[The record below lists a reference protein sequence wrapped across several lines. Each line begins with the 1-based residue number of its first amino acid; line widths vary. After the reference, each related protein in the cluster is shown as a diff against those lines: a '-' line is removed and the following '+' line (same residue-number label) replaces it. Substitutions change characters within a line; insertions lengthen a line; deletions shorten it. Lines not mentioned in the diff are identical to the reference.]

1 MAEIKAIT
9 LPSGDSY
16 DIVDQGARDLIA
28 NLPSPMVFK
37 GTIGDSKPTAS
48 YIWSELPAA
57 SGAQGFTYKVISNH
71 STTPICKNGDTI
83 VSNGVEWVVIPSGD
97 EPSGTVTSV
106 GAGTGLTGGPI
117 TTSGTIAVDFATVQ
131 EKLPTGQND
140 TYLHLNETTG
150 AIEWSEVQTGSDIPD
165 NIVLASSTTISPR
178 EIGDTF
184 SGHGFNEFALKD
196 DLPHIVNSLTSTSTT
211 DALAANQ
218 GKVLDETIATVQN
231 RLQTQIDAITSQS
244 DVVDVVG
251 TKAELDSYS
260 KLIYAEDIV
269 KVLADESY
277 DNAITY
283 YRAGANSPTYN
294 WTYIGSQGPFY
305 TKSETDNLL
314 SGKQTS
320 ITASG
325 MLKGDGAGSVSAATA
340 GVDYAAASHS
350 HSASSISAGTFT
362 GAVVAQNNT
371 DYTTKQ
377 VRNVFLSTGSPSGGA
392 SGDIWIKYTN

>member
-9 LPSGDSY
+9 LPNGDSY
-16 DIVDQGARDLIA
+16 DIVDQGARNLISE
-28 NLPSPMVFK
+28 LPSPMVFK
-37 GTIGDSKPTAS
+37 GTLGTNGTITSLPSAS
-48 YIWSELPAA
+48 A
-57 SGAQGFTYKVISNH
+57 SNEGFTYKVITDGTYASQ
-71 STTPICKNGDTI
+71 TAKVGDVFI
-83 VSNGVEWVVIPSGD
+83 SNGKEWTLVPSGD
-97 EPSGTVTSV
+97 EPSGTVINVAT
-106 GAGTGLTGGPI
+106 GTGLTGGPI

-150 AIEWSEVQTGSDIPD
+150 AIEWSEVQTPD

-196 DLPHIVNSLTSTSTT
+196 DLPHIVNSLTSTSTA

-244 DVVDVVG
+244 
-251 TKAELDSYS
+251 
-260 KLIYAEDIV
+260 
-269 KVLADESY
+269 
-277 DNAITY
+277 
-283 YRAGANSPTYN
+283 
-294 WTYIGSQGPFY
+294 
-305 TKSETDNLL
+305 
-314 SGKQTS
+314 
-320 ITASG
+320 G
-325 MLKGDGAGSVSAATA
+325 MLKCDGAGSVSAATA

-371 DYTTKQ
+371 NYTTKQ
-377 VRNVFLSTGSPSGGA
+377 VRNIFLSTGSPSGGA

>member
-9 LPSGDSY
+9 LPNGDSY
-16 DIVDQGARDLIA
+16 DIVDQGARNLISE
-28 NLPSPMVFK
+28 LPSPMVFK
-37 GTIGDSKPTAS
+37 GTLGTNGTITSLPSAS
-48 YIWSELPAA
+48 A
-57 SGAQGFTYKVISNH
+57 SNEGFTYKVITDGTYASQ
-71 STTPICKNGDTI
+71 TAKVGDVFI
-83 VSNGVEWVVIPSGD
+83 SNGEKWTLVPSGD
-97 EPSGTVTSV
+97 EPSGTVTNV
-106 GAGTGLTGGPI
+106 ATGTGLTGGPI

-150 AIEWSEVQTGSDIPD
+150 AIEWSEVQTPD

-196 DLPHIVNSLTSTSTT
+196 DLPHIVNSLTSTSTA

-244 DVVDVVG
+244 DVVDVVD
-251 TKAELDSYS
+251 TKAQLDSYS

-294 WTYIGSQGPFY
+294 WTYIGSQGPF
-305 TKSETDNLL
+305 
-314 SGKQTS
+314 
-320 ITASG
+320 
-325 MLKGDGAGSVSAATA
+325 
-340 GVDYAAASHS
+340 AAASHS

-371 DYTTKQ
+371 NYTTKQ
-377 VRNVFLSTGSPSGGA
+377 VRNIFLSTGSPSGGA

>member
-9 LPSGDSY
+9 LPNGDSY
-16 DIVDQGARDLIA
+16 DIVDQGARNLISE
-28 NLPSPMVFK
+28 LPSPMVFK
-37 GTIGDSKPTAS
+37 GTLGTNGTITSLPSAS
-48 YIWSELPAA
+48 A
-57 SGAQGFTYKVISNH
+57 SNEGFTYKVITDGTYASQ
-71 STTPICKNGDTI
+71 TAKVGDVFI
-83 VSNGVEWVVIPSGD
+83 SNGEKWTLVPSGD
-97 EPSGTVTSV
+97 EPSGTVTNV
-106 GAGTGLTGGPI
+106 ATGTGLTGGPI

-150 AIEWSEVQTGSDIPD
+150 AIEWSEVQTPD

-196 DLPHIVNSLTSTSTT
+196 DLPHIVNSLTSTSTA

-231 RLQTQIDAITSQS
+231 RLQTQIDAITSQ
-244 DVVDVVG
+244 
-251 TKAELDSYS
+251 
-260 KLIYAEDIV
+260 
-269 KVLADESY
+269 
-277 DNAITY
+277 
-283 YRAGANSPTYN
+283 
-294 WTYIGSQGPFY
+294 FY

-320 ITASG
+320 IAASG

-371 DYTTKQ
+371 NYTTKQ
-377 VRNVFLSTGSPSGGA
+377 VRNIFLSTGSPSGGA

>member
-9 LPSGDSY
+9 LPNGDSY
-16 DIVDQGARDLIA
+16 DIVDQGARNLISE
-28 NLPSPMVFK
+28 LPSPMVFK

-106 GAGTGLTGGPI
+106 GAGTGLTGGTI
-117 TTSGTIAVDFATVQ
+117 TDSGTIAVDFTSVQ
-131 EKLPTGQND
+131 AKLPTGQND

-150 AIEWSEVQTGSDIPD
+150 AIEWSEVQTPD

-196 DLPHIVNSLTSTSTT
+196 DLPHIVNSLTSTSTA

-231 RLQTQIDAITSQS
+231 RL
-244 DVVDVVG
+244 
-251 TKAELDSYS
+251 
-260 KLIYAEDIV
+260 
-269 KVLADESY
+269 
-277 DNAITY
+277 
-283 YRAGANSPTYN
+283 
-294 WTYIGSQGPFY
+294 
-305 TKSETDNLL
+305 
-314 SGKQTS
+314 
-320 ITASG
+320 
-325 MLKGDGAGSVSAATA
+325 
-340 GVDYAAASHS
+340 
-350 HSASSISAGTFT
+350 
-362 GAVVAQNNT
+362 
-371 DYTTKQ
+371 
-377 VRNVFLSTGSPSGGA
+377 
-392 SGDIWIKYTN
+392 

>member
-9 LPSGDSY
+9 LPNGDSY
-16 DIVDQGARDLIA
+16 DIVDQGARNLISE
-28 NLPSPMVFK
+28 LPSPMVFK
-37 GTIGDSKPTAS
+37 GTLGTNGTITSLPSAS
-48 YIWSELPAA
+48 A
-57 SGAQGFTYKVISNH
+57 SNEGFTYKVITDGTYASQ
-71 STTPICKNGDTI
+71 TAKVGDVFI
-83 VSNGVEWVVIPSGD
+83 SNGKEWTLVPSGD
-97 EPSGTVTSV
+97 EPSGTVTNV
-106 GAGTGLTGGPI
+106 ATGTGLTGGPI

-131 EKLPTGQND
+131 AKLPTGQND

-150 AIEWSEVQTGSDIPD
+150 AIEWSEVQSDIPD

-196 DLPHIVNSLTSTSTT
+196 DLPHIVNSLTSTSTA

-218 GKVLDETIATVQN
+218 GKVLGETIATVQN
-231 RLQTQIDAITSQS
+231 RLQTQIDAITSQ
-244 DVVDVVG
+244 
-251 TKAELDSYS
+251 
-260 KLIYAEDIV
+260 
-269 KVLADESY
+269 
-277 DNAITY
+277 
-283 YRAGANSPTYN
+283 
-294 WTYIGSQGPFY
+294 FY
-305 TKSETDNLL
+305 TN
-314 SGKQTS
+314 
-320 ITASG
+320 G
-325 MLKGDGAGSVSAATA
+325 MLKGDGTGSVSAATA

-377 VRNVFLSTGSPSGGA
+377 VRNIFLSTDSPSGGA

>member
-131 EKLPTGQND
+131 EKLPTDQ
-140 TYLHLNETTG
+140 
-150 AIEWSEVQTGSDIPD
+150 
-165 NIVLASSTTISPR
+165 IVLASSTTISPR

-196 DLPHIVNSLTSTSTT
+196 DLPHIVNSLTSTSTA

-231 RLQTQIDAITSQS
+231 RLQTQIDAITSQ
-244 DVVDVVG
+244 
-251 TKAELDSYS
+251 
-260 KLIYAEDIV
+260 
-269 KVLADESY
+269 
-277 DNAITY
+277 
-283 YRAGANSPTYN
+283 
-294 WTYIGSQGPFY
+294 FY

-371 DYTTKQ
+371 NYTTKQ
-377 VRNVFLSTGSPSGGA
+377 VRNIFLSTGSPSGGA

>member
-106 GAGTGLTGGPI
+106 GAGTGLTGGTI
-117 TTSGTIAVDFATVQ
+117 TDSGTIAVDFTSVQ

-150 AIEWSEVQTGSDIPD
+150 AIEWSEVQSDIPN

-196 DLPHIVNSLTSTSTT
+196 DLPHIVNSLTSTSTA

-231 RLQTQIDAITSQS
+231 RLQTQIDAITSQ
-244 DVVDVVG
+244 
-251 TKAELDSYS
+251 
-260 KLIYAEDIV
+260 
-269 KVLADESY
+269 
-277 DNAITY
+277 
-283 YRAGANSPTYN
+283 
-294 WTYIGSQGPFY
+294 FY

-325 MLKGDGAGSVSAATA
+325 MLKGDGAGSVSAAI
-340 GVDYAAASHS
+340 ASF
-350 HSASSISAGTFT
+350 G
-362 GAVVAQNNT
+362 GALL
-371 DYTTKQ
+371 TTKQ
-377 VRNVFLSTGSPSGGA
+377 AKSKKMICALGMSLAYALMLLLGNLLFVESSPAGALRVVLPVGVAGILALLIGNRKQTKHSTRR
-392 SGDIWIKYTN
+392 K

>member
-9 LPSGDSY
+9 LPNGDSY
-16 DIVDQGARDLIA
+16 DIVDQGARNLISE
-28 NLPSPMVFK
+28 LPSPMVFK
-37 GTIGDSKPTAS
+37 GTLGTNGTITSLPSAS
-48 YIWSELPAA
+48 A
-57 SGAQGFTYKVISNH
+57 SNEGFTYKVITDGTYASQ
-71 STTPICKNGDTI
+71 TAKVGDVFI
-83 VSNGVEWVVIPSGD
+83 SNGEKWTLVPSGD
-97 EPSGTVTSV
+97 EPSGTVTNV
-106 GAGTGLTGGPI
+106 ATGTGLTGGPI

-150 AIEWSEVQTGSDIPD
+150 AIEWSEVQSDIPN

-196 DLPHIVNSLTSTSTT
+196 DLPHIVNSLTSTSTA

-231 RLQTQIDAITSQS
+231 RLQTQIDAITSQ
-244 DVVDVVG
+244 
-251 TKAELDSYS
+251 
-260 KLIYAEDIV
+260 
-269 KVLADESY
+269 
-277 DNAITY
+277 
-283 YRAGANSPTYN
+283 
-294 WTYIGSQGPFY
+294 FY

-325 MLKGDGAGSVSAATA
+325 VLKGDGAGSVSAATA

-371 DYTTKQ
+371 NYTTKQ
-377 VRNVFLSTGSPSGGA
+377 VRNIFLSTGPCSIGLTILFSV
-392 SGDIWIKYTN
+392 SS

>member
-106 GAGTGLTGGPI
+106 GAGTGLTGGTI
-117 TTSGTIAVDFATVQ
+117 TDSGTIAVDFAAVQ
-131 EKLPTGQND
+131 EKLPAGQND

-150 AIEWSEVQTGSDIPD
+150 AIEWSEVQSNIPD

-184 SGHGFNEFALKD
+184 SGHSFNEFALKD
-196 DLPHIVNSLTSTSTT
+196 DLPN
-211 DALAANQ
+211 
-218 GKVLDETIATVQN
+218 
-231 RLQTQIDAITSQS
+231 IDAITSQ
-244 DVVDVVG
+244 
-251 TKAELDSYS
+251 
-260 KLIYAEDIV
+260 
-269 KVLADESY
+269 
-277 DNAITY
+277 
-283 YRAGANSPTYN
+283 
-294 WTYIGSQGPFY
+294 FY
-305 TKSETDNLL
+305 TKSETNNLL

-340 GVDYAAASHS
+340 GEDYAAASHS

>member
-106 GAGTGLTGGPI
+106 GAGTGLTGGTI
-117 TTSGTIAVDFATVQ
+117 TDSGTIAVDFTSVQ

-150 AIEWSEVQTGSDIPD
+150 AIEWSEVQSDIPN

-196 DLPHIVNSLTSTSTT
+196 DLPHIVNSLTSTSTA

-231 RLQTQIDAITSQS
+231 RLQTQIDAITSQ
-244 DVVDVVG
+244 
-251 TKAELDSYS
+251 
-260 KLIYAEDIV
+260 
-269 KVLADESY
+269 
-277 DNAITY
+277 
-283 YRAGANSPTYN
+283 
-294 WTYIGSQGPFY
+294 FY
-305 TKSETDNLL
+305 TN
-314 SGKQTS
+314 
-320 ITASG
+320 G
-325 MLKGDGAGSVSAATA
+325 MLKGDGTGSVSAATA

-377 VRNVFLSTGSPSGGA
+377 VRNIFLSTDSPSGGA

>member
-9 LPSGDSY
+9 LPNGDSY
-16 DIVDQGARDLIA
+16 DIVDQGARNLISE
-28 NLPSPMVFK
+28 LPSPMVFK
-37 GTIGDSKPTAS
+37 GTLGTNGTITSLPSAS
-48 YIWSELPAA
+48 A
-57 SGAQGFTYKVISNH
+57 SNEGFTYKVITDGTYASQ
-71 STTPICKNGDTI
+71 TAKIGDVFI
-83 VSNGVEWVVIPSGD
+83 SNGEEWTLVPSGD
-97 EPSGTVTSV
+97 EPSGTVTNV
-106 GAGTGLTGGPI
+106 ATGTGLTGGPI
-117 TTSGTIAVDFATVQ
+117 ATSGTIAVDFATVQ

-150 AIEWSEVQTGSDIPD
+150 AIEWSEVQTPD

-196 DLPHIVNSLTSTSTT
+196 DLPHIVNSLTSTSTA

-231 RLQTQIDAITSQS
+231 RLQTQIDAITSQ
-244 DVVDVVG
+244 
-251 TKAELDSYS
+251 
-260 KLIYAEDIV
+260 
-269 KVLADESY
+269 
-277 DNAITY
+277 
-283 YRAGANSPTYN
+283 
-294 WTYIGSQGPFY
+294 FY

-340 GVDYAAASHS
+340 GVDYAEASHS

-377 VRNVFLSTGSPSGGA
+377 VRNIFLSTGSPSGGA

>member
-9 LPSGDSY
+9 LPNGDSY
-16 DIVDQGARDLIA
+16 DIVDQGARNLISE
-28 NLPSPMVFK
+28 LPSPMVFK
-37 GTIGDSKPTAS
+37 GTLGTNGTITSLPSAS
-48 YIWSELPAA
+48 A
-57 SGAQGFTYKVISNH
+57 SNEGFTYKVITDGTYASQ
-71 STTPICKNGDTI
+71 TAKVGDVFI
-83 VSNGVEWVVIPSGD
+83 SNGEKWTLVPSGD
-97 EPSGTVTSV
+97 EPSGTVTNV
-106 GAGTGLTGGPI
+106 ATGTGLTGGPI

-150 AIEWSEVQTGSDIPD
+150 AIEWSEVQSDIPN

-196 DLPHIVNSLTSTSTT
+196 DLPHIVNSLTSTSTA

-231 RLQTQIDAITSQS
+231 RLQTQIDAITSQ
-244 DVVDVVG
+244 
-251 TKAELDSYS
+251 
-260 KLIYAEDIV
+260 
-269 KVLADESY
+269 
-277 DNAITY
+277 
-283 YRAGANSPTYN
+283 
-294 WTYIGSQGPFY
+294 FY

-371 DYTTKQ
+371 NYTTKQ
-377 VRNVFLSTGSPSGGA
+377 VRNIFLSTGSPSGGA

>member
-9 LPSGDSY
+9 LPNGDSY
-16 DIVDQGARDLIA
+16 DIVDQGARNLISE
-28 NLPSPMVFK
+28 LPSPMVFK
-37 GTIGDSKPTAS
+37 GTLGTNGTITSLPSAS
-48 YIWSELPAA
+48 A
-57 SGAQGFTYKVISNH
+57 SNEGFTYKVITDGTYASQ
-71 STTPICKNGDTI
+71 TAKIGDVFI
-83 VSNGVEWVVIPSGD
+83 SNGEEWTLVPSGD
-97 EPSGTVTSV
+97 EPSGTVTNV
-106 GAGTGLTGGPI
+106 ATGTGLTGGPI

-150 AIEWSEVQTGSDIPD
+150 AIEWSEVQTPD

-196 DLPHIVNSLTSTSTT
+196 D
-211 DALAANQ
+211 
-218 GKVLDETIATVQN
+218 IATVQN

-251 TKAELDSYS
+251 TKAQLDSYN

-283 YRAGANSPTYN
+283 YRAGADSPTYN

-340 GVDYAAASHS
+340 GVDYAEASHS

-377 VRNVFLSTGSPSGGA
+377 VRNIFLSTGSPSGGA

>member
-16 DIVDQGARDLIA
+16 DIVDQGARNLISE
-28 NLPSPMVFK
+28 LPSPMVFK
-37 GTIGDSKPTAS
+37 GTLGTNGTITSLPSAS
-48 YIWSELPAA
+48 A
-57 SGAQGFTYKVISNH
+57 SNEGFTYKVITDGTYASQ
-71 STTPICKNGDTI
+71 TAKVGDVFI
-83 VSNGVEWVVIPSGD
+83 SNGEEWTLVPSGD
-97 EPSGTVTSV
+97 EPSGTVTNV
-106 GAGTGLTGGPI
+106 ATGTGLTGGPI

-131 EKLPTGQND
+131 AKLPTGQND

-150 AIEWSEVQTGSDIPD
+150 AIEWSEVQTGSNIPD

-196 DLPHIVNSLTSTSTT
+196 DLPHIVNSLTSTSTA

-231 RLQTQIDAITSQS
+231 RLQTQIDAITSQ
-244 DVVDVVG
+244 
-251 TKAELDSYS
+251 
-260 KLIYAEDIV
+260 
-269 KVLADESY
+269 
-277 DNAITY
+277 
-283 YRAGANSPTYN
+283 
-294 WTYIGSQGPFY
+294 FY
-305 TKSETDNLL
+305 TN
-314 SGKQTS
+314 
-320 ITASG
+320 G
-325 MLKGDGAGSVSAATA
+325 MLKGDGTGSVSAATA

-377 VRNVFLSTGSPSGGA
+377 VRNIFLSTDSPSGGA

>member
-9 LPSGDSY
+9 LPNGDSY
-16 DIVDQGARDLIA
+16 DIVDQGARNLISE
-28 NLPSPMVFK
+28 LPSPMVFK
-37 GTIGDSKPTAS
+37 GTLGTNGTITSLPSAS
-48 YIWSELPAA
+48 A
-57 SGAQGFTYKVISNH
+57 SNEGFTYKVITDGTYASQ
-71 STTPICKNGDTI
+71 TAKVGDVFI
-83 VSNGVEWVVIPSGD
+83 SNGEKWTLVPSGD
-97 EPSGTVTSV
+97 EPSGTVTNV
-106 GAGTGLTGGPI
+106 ATGTGLTGGPI

-131 EKLPTGQND
+131 EKLPTDQ
-140 TYLHLNETTG
+140 
-150 AIEWSEVQTGSDIPD
+150 
-165 NIVLASSTTISPR
+165 IVLASSTTISPR

-196 DLPHIVNSLTSTSTT
+196 DLPHIVNSLTSTSTA

-231 RLQTQIDAITSQS
+231 RLQTQIDEITSQ
-244 DVVDVVG
+244 
-251 TKAELDSYS
+251 
-260 KLIYAEDIV
+260 
-269 KVLADESY
+269 
-277 DNAITY
+277 
-283 YRAGANSPTYN
+283 
-294 WTYIGSQGPFY
+294 FY
-305 TKSETDNLL
+305 TKSEMDNLL

-371 DYTTKQ
+371 NYTTKQ
-377 VRNVFLSTGSPSGGA
+377 VRNIFLSTGSPSGGA

>member
-9 LPSGDSY
+9 LPNGDSY
-16 DIVDQGARDLIA
+16 DIVDQGARNLISE
-28 NLPSPMVFK
+28 LPSPMVFK
-37 GTIGDSKPTAS
+37 GTLGTNGTITSLPSAS
-48 YIWSELPAA
+48 A
-57 SGAQGFTYKVISNH
+57 SNEGFTYKVITDGTYASQ
-71 STTPICKNGDTI
+71 TAKVGDVFI
-83 VSNGVEWVVIPSGD
+83 SNGEKWTLVPSGD
-97 EPSGTVTSV
+97 EPSGTVTNV
-106 GAGTGLTGGPI
+106 ATGTGLTGGPI

-131 EKLPTGQND
+131 AKLPTGQND

-150 AIEWSEVQTGSDIPD
+150 AIEWSEVQTGSNIPD

-196 DLPHIVNSLTSTSTT
+196 DLPHIVNSLTSTSTA

-231 RLQTQIDAITSQS
+231 RLQTQIDAITSQ
-244 DVVDVVG
+244 
-251 TKAELDSYS
+251 
-260 KLIYAEDIV
+260 
-269 KVLADESY
+269 
-277 DNAITY
+277 
-283 YRAGANSPTYN
+283 
-294 WTYIGSQGPFY
+294 FY
-305 TKSETDNLL
+305 TN
-314 SGKQTS
+314 
-320 ITASG
+320 G
-325 MLKGDGAGSVSAATA
+325 MLKGDGTGSVSAATA

-377 VRNVFLSTGSPSGGA
+377 VRNIFLSTDSPSGGA

>member
-9 LPSGDSY
+9 LPNGDSY
-16 DIVDQGARDLIA
+16 DIVDQGARNLISE
-28 NLPSPMVFK
+28 LPNPMVFK
-37 GTIGDSKPTAS
+37 GTLGTNGTITSLPSAS
-48 YIWSELPAA
+48 A
-57 SGAQGFTYKVISNH
+57 SNEGFTYKVITDGTYASQ
-71 STTPICKNGDTI
+71 TAKVGDVFI
-83 VSNGVEWVVIPSGD
+83 SNGKEWTLVPSGD
-97 EPSGTVTSV
+97 EPSGTVTNV
-106 GAGTGLTGGPI
+106 ATGTGLTGGPI
-117 TTSGTIAVDFATVQ
+117 TTSGTIAVDFTSVQ
-131 EKLPTGQND
+131 AKLPTGQND

-150 AIEWSEVQTGSDIPD
+150 AIEWSEVQTPD

-196 DLPHIVNSLTSTSTT
+196 DLPHIVNSLTSTSTA

-251 TKAELDSYS
+251 TKAELNSYS

-371 DYTTKQ
+371 NYTTKQ
-377 VRNVFLSTGSPSGGA
+377 VRNIFLSTGSPSGGA

>member
-9 LPSGDSY
+9 LPNGDSY
-16 DIVDQGARDLIA
+16 DIVDQGARNLISE
-28 NLPSPMVFK
+28 LPSPMVFK
-37 GTIGDSKPTAS
+37 GTLGTNGTITSLPSAS
-48 YIWSELPAA
+48 A
-57 SGAQGFTYKVISNH
+57 SNEGFTYKVITDGTYASQ
-71 STTPICKNGDTI
+71 TAKVGDVFI
-83 VSNGVEWVVIPSGD
+83 SNGEKWTLVPSGD
-97 EPSGTVTSV
+97 EPSGTVTNV
-106 GAGTGLTGGPI
+106 ATGTGLTGGPI
-117 TTSGTIAVDFATVQ
+117 TTSGTITVDFATVQ

-150 AIEWSEVQTGSDIPD
+150 AIEWSEVQSDIPD

-196 DLPHIVNSLTSTSTT
+196 DLPHIVNSLTSTSTA

-218 GKVLDETIATVQN
+218 GKVLGETIN
-231 RLQTQIDAITSQS
+231 RLQTQIDAITSQ
-244 DVVDVVG
+244 
-251 TKAELDSYS
+251 
-260 KLIYAEDIV
+260 
-269 KVLADESY
+269 
-277 DNAITY
+277 
-283 YRAGANSPTYN
+283 
-294 WTYIGSQGPFY
+294 FY
-305 TKSETDNLL
+305 TKSETDDLL

-320 ITASG
+320 IAASG
-325 MLKGDGAGSVSAATA
+325 MLKGDGAGSVLAATA

-371 DYTTKQ
+371 NYTTKQ
-377 VRNVFLSTGSPSGGA
+377 VRNIFLSTGSPSGGA

>member
-9 LPSGDSY
+9 LPNGDSY
-16 DIVDQGARDLIA
+16 DIVDQGARNLISE
-28 NLPSPMVFK
+28 LPSPMVFK
-37 GTIGDSKPTAS
+37 GTLGTNGTITSLPSAS
-48 YIWSELPAA
+48 A
-57 SGAQGFTYKVISNH
+57 SNEGFTYKVITDGTYASQ
-71 STTPICKNGDTI
+71 TAKIGDVFI
-83 VSNGVEWVVIPSGD
+83 SNGEEWTLVPSGD
-97 EPSGTVTSV
+97 EPSGTVTNV
-106 GAGTGLTGGPI
+106 ATGTGLTGGPI
-117 TTSGTIAVDFATVQ
+117 ATSGTIAVDFATVQ

-150 AIEWSEVQTGSDIPD
+150 AIEWSEVQTPD

-196 DLPHIVNSLTSTSTT
+196 D
-211 DALAANQ
+211 
-218 GKVLDETIATVQN
+218 IATVQN
-231 RLQTQIDAITSQS
+231 RLQTQIDAITSQ
-244 DVVDVVG
+244 
-251 TKAELDSYS
+251 
-260 KLIYAEDIV
+260 
-269 KVLADESY
+269 
-277 DNAITY
+277 
-283 YRAGANSPTYN
+283 
-294 WTYIGSQGPFY
+294 FY

-340 GVDYAAASHS
+340 GVDYAEASHS

-377 VRNVFLSTGSPSGGA
+377 VRNIFLSTGSPSGGA

>member
-9 LPSGDSY
+9 LPNGDSY
-16 DIVDQGARDLIA
+16 DIVDQGARNLISE
-28 NLPSPMVFK
+28 LPNPMVFK
-37 GTIGDSKPTAS
+37 GTLGTNGTITSLPSAS
-48 YIWSELPAA
+48 A
-57 SGAQGFTYKVISNH
+57 SNEGFTYKVITDGTYASQ
-71 STTPICKNGDTI
+71 TAKVGDVFI
-83 VSNGVEWVVIPSGD
+83 SNGKEWTLVPSGD
-97 EPSGTVTSV
+97 EPSGTVTNV
-106 GAGTGLTGGPI
+106 ATGTGLTGGPI

-131 EKLPTGQND
+131 EKLPTDQ
-140 TYLHLNETTG
+140 
-150 AIEWSEVQTGSDIPD
+150 
-165 NIVLASSTTISPR
+165 IVLASSTTISPR

-196 DLPHIVNSLTSTSTT
+196 DLPHIVNSLTSTSTA

-251 TKAELDSYS
+251 TKAQLDSYS

-277 DNAITY
+277 GNAITY
-283 YRAGANSPTYN
+283 YRAGADSPTYN

-371 DYTTKQ
+371 NYTTKQ
-377 VRNVFLSTGSPSGGA
+377 VRNIFLSTGSPSGGA

>member
-9 LPSGDSY
+9 LPNGDSY
-16 DIVDQGARDLIA
+16 DIVDQGARNLISE
-28 NLPSPMVFK
+28 LPSPMVFK
-37 GTIGDSKPTAS
+37 GTLGTNGTITSLPSAS
-48 YIWSELPAA
+48 A
-57 SGAQGFTYKVISNH
+57 SNEGFTYKVITDGTYASQ
-71 STTPICKNGDTI
+71 TAKVGDVFI
-83 VSNGVEWVVIPSGD
+83 SNGEKWTLVPSGD
-97 EPSGTVTSV
+97 EPSGTVTNV
-106 GAGTGLTGGPI
+106 ATGTGLTGGPI
-117 TTSGTIAVDFATVQ
+117 ATSGTIAVDFATVQ
-131 EKLPTGQND
+131 EKLPTGQNN

-150 AIEWSEVQTGSDIPD
+150 AIEWSEVQTPD

-196 DLPHIVNSLTSTSTT
+196 DLPHIVNSLTSTSTA

-244 DVVDVVG
+244 DVVDVVD
-251 TKAELDSYS
+251 TKAQLDSYS

-294 WTYIGSQGPFY
+294 WTYIGSQGPF
-305 TKSETDNLL
+305 
-314 SGKQTS
+314 
-320 ITASG
+320 
-325 MLKGDGAGSVSAATA
+325 
-340 GVDYAAASHS
+340 AAASHS

-371 DYTTKQ
+371 NYTTKQ
-377 VRNVFLSTGSPSGGA
+377 VRNIFLSTGSPSGGA

>member
-9 LPSGDSY
+9 LPNGDSY
-16 DIVDQGARDLIA
+16 DIVDQGARNLISE
-28 NLPSPMVFK
+28 LPSPMVFK
-37 GTIGDSKPTAS
+37 GTLGTNGTITSLPSAS
-48 YIWSELPAA
+48 A
-57 SGAQGFTYKVISNH
+57 SNEGFTYKVITDGTYASQ
-71 STTPICKNGDTI
+71 TAKVGDVFI
-83 VSNGVEWVVIPSGD
+83 SNGEKWTLVPSGD
-97 EPSGTVTSV
+97 EPSGTVTNV
-106 GAGTGLTGGPI
+106 ATGTGLTGGPI

-150 AIEWSEVQTGSDIPD
+150 AIEWSEVQTPD

-196 DLPHIVNSLTSTSTT
+196 DLPHIVNSLTSTSTA

-251 TKAELDSYS
+251 TKAELNSYS

-371 DYTTKQ
+371 NYTTKQ
-377 VRNVFLSTGSPSGGA
+377 VRNIFLSTGSPSGGA

>member
-106 GAGTGLTGGPI
+106 GAGTGLTGGTI
-117 TTSGTIAVDFATVQ
+117 TDSGTIAVDFTSVQ
-131 EKLPTGQND
+131 AKLPTGQND

-150 AIEWSEVQTGSDIPD
+150 AIEWSEVQSDIPA

-196 DLPHIVNSLTSTSTT
+196 D
-211 DALAANQ
+211 
-218 GKVLDETIATVQN
+218 IATVQN
-231 RLQTQIDAITSQS
+231 RLQTQIDAITSQ
-244 DVVDVVG
+244 
-251 TKAELDSYS
+251 
-260 KLIYAEDIV
+260 
-269 KVLADESY
+269 
-277 DNAITY
+277 
-283 YRAGANSPTYN
+283 
-294 WTYIGSQGPFY
+294 FY

-377 VRNVFLSTGSPSGGA
+377 VRNVFLSTDSPSGGA

>member
-9 LPSGDSY
+9 LPNGDSY
-16 DIVDQGARDLIA
+16 DIVDQGARNLISE
-28 NLPSPMVFK
+28 LPSPMVFK
-37 GTIGDSKPTAS
+37 GTLGTNGTITSLPSAS
-48 YIWSELPAA
+48 A
-57 SGAQGFTYKVISNH
+57 SNEGFTYKVITDGTYASQ
-71 STTPICKNGDTI
+71 TAKVGDVFI
-83 VSNGVEWVVIPSGD
+83 SNGEKWTLVPSGD
-97 EPSGTVTSV
+97 EPSGTVTNV
-106 GAGTGLTGGPI
+106 ATGTGLTGGPI
-117 TTSGTIAVDFATVQ
+117 TTSGTIAVDFASVQ
-131 EKLPTGQND
+131 AKLPTGQND

-150 AIEWSEVQTGSDIPD
+150 AIEWSEVQTPD

-196 DLPHIVNSLTSTSTT
+196 DLPHIVNSLTSTSTA

-251 TKAELDSYS
+251 TKAELNSYS

-294 WTYIGSQGPFY
+294 WTYIGSQGPF
-305 TKSETDNLL
+305 
-314 SGKQTS
+314 
-320 ITASG
+320 
-325 MLKGDGAGSVSAATA
+325 
-340 GVDYAAASHS
+340 AAASHS

-371 DYTTKQ
+371 NHPTKQ
-377 VRNVFLSTGSPSGGA
+377 VRNIFLSTGSPSGGA

>member
-9 LPSGDSY
+9 LPNGDSY
-16 DIVDQGARDLIA
+16 DIVDQGARNLISE
-28 NLPSPMVFK
+28 LPSPMVFK
-37 GTIGDSKPTAS
+37 GTLGTNGTITSLPSAS
-48 YIWSELPAA
+48 A
-57 SGAQGFTYKVISNH
+57 SNEGFTYKVITDGTYASQ
-71 STTPICKNGDTI
+71 TAKVGDVFI
-83 VSNGVEWVVIPSGD
+83 SNGKEWTLVPSGD
-97 EPSGTVTSV
+97 EPSGTVTNV
-106 GAGTGLTGGPI
+106 ATGTGLTGGPI

-131 EKLPTGQND
+131 AKLPTGQND

-150 AIEWSEVQTGSDIPD
+150 AIEWSEVQTGSNIPD

-196 DLPHIVNSLTSTSTT
+196 DLPHIVNSLTSTSTA

-218 GKVLDETIATVQN
+218 GKVLGETIN
-231 RLQTQIDAITSQS
+231 RLQTQIDAITSQ
-244 DVVDVVG
+244 
-251 TKAELDSYS
+251 
-260 KLIYAEDIV
+260 
-269 KVLADESY
+269 
-277 DNAITY
+277 
-283 YRAGANSPTYN
+283 
-294 WTYIGSQGPFY
+294 FY
-305 TKSETDNLL
+305 TN
-314 SGKQTS
+314 
-320 ITASG
+320 G
-325 MLKGDGAGSVSAATA
+325 MLKGDGTGSVSAATA

-377 VRNVFLSTGSPSGGA
+377 VRNIFLSTDSPSGGA

>member
-106 GAGTGLTGGPI
+106 GAGTGLTGGTI
-117 TTSGTIAVDFATVQ
+117 TDSGTIAVDFTSVQ
-131 EKLPTGQND
+131 AKLPTGQND

-150 AIEWSEVQTGSDIPD
+150 AIEWSEVQSNIPD

-196 DLPHIVNSLTSTSTT
+196 DIT
-211 DALAANQ
+211 
-218 GKVLDETIATVQN
+218 TVQN
-231 RLQTQIDAITSQS
+231 RLQTQIDAITSQ
-244 DVVDVVG
+244 
-251 TKAELDSYS
+251 
-260 KLIYAEDIV
+260 
-269 KVLADESY
+269 
-277 DNAITY
+277 
-283 YRAGANSPTYN
+283 
-294 WTYIGSQGPFY
+294 FY

-377 VRNVFLSTGSPSGGA
+377 VRNVFLSTDSPSGGA

>member
-28 NLPSPMVFK
+28 NLPNPMVFK

-106 GAGTGLTGGPI
+106 GTGTGLTGGPI
-117 TTSGTIAVDFATVQ
+117 TTSGTIAVDFAAVQ

-150 AIEWSEVQTGSDIPD
+150 AIEWSEVQSNIPD

-231 RLQTQIDAITSQS
+231 RL
-244 DVVDVVG
+244 
-251 TKAELDSYS
+251 
-260 KLIYAEDIV
+260 
-269 KVLADESY
+269 
-277 DNAITY
+277 
-283 YRAGANSPTYN
+283 
-294 WTYIGSQGPFY
+294 
-305 TKSETDNLL
+305 
-314 SGKQTS
+314 
-320 ITASG
+320 
-325 MLKGDGAGSVSAATA
+325 
-340 GVDYAAASHS
+340 
-350 HSASSISAGTFT
+350 
-362 GAVVAQNNT
+362 
-371 DYTTKQ
+371 
-377 VRNVFLSTGSPSGGA
+377 
-392 SGDIWIKYTN
+392 

>member
-106 GAGTGLTGGPI
+106 GAGTGLTGGTI
-117 TTSGTIAVDFATVQ
+117 TDSGTIAVDFTSVQ
-131 EKLPTGQND
+131 AKLPTGQND

-150 AIEWSEVQTGSDIPD
+150 AIEWSEVQTGSDIPN

-196 DLPHIVNSLTSTSTT
+196 DLPHIVNSLTSTSTA

-218 GKVLDETIATVQN
+218 GKVLGETIN
-231 RLQTQIDAITSQS
+231 RLQTQIDAITSQ
-244 DVVDVVG
+244 
-251 TKAELDSYS
+251 
-260 KLIYAEDIV
+260 
-269 KVLADESY
+269 
-277 DNAITY
+277 
-283 YRAGANSPTYN
+283 
-294 WTYIGSQGPFY
+294 FY

-320 ITASG
+320 IAASG

-371 DYTTKQ
+371 NYTTKQ
-377 VRNVFLSTGSPSGGA
+377 VRNIFLSTGSPSGGA

>member
-9 LPSGDSY
+9 LPNGDSY
-16 DIVDQGARDLIA
+16 DIVDQGARNLISE
-28 NLPSPMVFK
+28 LPSPMVFK
-37 GTIGDSKPTAS
+37 GTLGTNGTITSLPSAS
-48 YIWSELPAA
+48 A
-57 SGAQGFTYKVISNH
+57 SNEGFTYKVITDGTYASQ
-71 STTPICKNGDTI
+71 TAKVGDVFI
-83 VSNGVEWVVIPSGD
+83 SNGEKWTLVPSGD
-97 EPSGTVTSV
+97 EPSGTVTNV
-106 GAGTGLTGGPI
+106 ATGTGLTGGPI
-117 TTSGTIAVDFATVQ
+117 TTSGTIAVDFASVQ
-131 EKLPTGQND
+131 AKLPTGQND

-150 AIEWSEVQTGSDIPD
+150 AIEWSEVQTPD

-244 DVVDVVG
+244 
-251 TKAELDSYS
+251 
-260 KLIYAEDIV
+260 
-269 KVLADESY
+269 
-277 DNAITY
+277 
-283 YRAGANSPTYN
+283 
-294 WTYIGSQGPFY
+294 
-305 TKSETDNLL
+305 
-314 SGKQTS
+314 
-320 ITASG
+320 G
-325 MLKGDGAGSVSAATA
+325 MLKCDGAGSVSAATA

-371 DYTTKQ
+371 NYTTKQ
-377 VRNVFLSTGSPSGGA
+377 VRNIFLSTGSPSGGA

>member
-9 LPSGDSY
+9 LPNGDSY
-16 DIVDQGARDLIA
+16 DIVDQGARNLISE
-28 NLPSPMVFK
+28 LPSPMVFK
-37 GTIGDSKPTAS
+37 GTLGTNGTITSLPSAS
-48 YIWSELPAA
+48 A
-57 SGAQGFTYKVISNH
+57 SNEGFTYKVITDGTYASQ
-71 STTPICKNGDTI
+71 TAKVEDIFI
-83 VSNGVEWVVIPSGD
+83 SNGEKWTLVPSGD
-97 EPSGTVTSV
+97 EPSGTVTNV
-106 GAGTGLTGGPI
+106 ATGTGLTGGPI
-117 TTSGTIAVDFATVQ
+117 TTSGTITVDFATVQ

-150 AIEWSEVQTGSDIPD
+150 AIEWSEVQSDIPD

-196 DLPHIVNSLTSTSTT
+196 DLPHIVNSLTSTSTA

-218 GKVLDETIATVQN
+218 GKVLGETIN
-231 RLQTQIDAITSQS
+231 RLQTQIDAITSQ
-244 DVVDVVG
+244 
-251 TKAELDSYS
+251 
-260 KLIYAEDIV
+260 
-269 KVLADESY
+269 
-277 DNAITY
+277 
-283 YRAGANSPTYN
+283 
-294 WTYIGSQGPFY
+294 FY
-305 TKSETDNLL
+305 TKSETDDLL

-320 ITASG
+320 IAASG
-325 MLKGDGAGSVSAATA
+325 MLKGDGAGSVLAATA

-371 DYTTKQ
+371 NYTTKQ
-377 VRNVFLSTGSPSGGA
+377 VRNIFLSTGSPSGGA

>member
-28 NLPSPMVFK
+28 NLPNPMVFK

-106 GAGTGLTGGPI
+106 GAGTGLTGGTI
-117 TTSGTIAVDFATVQ
+117 TDSGTIAVDFTSVQ
-131 EKLPTGQND
+131 AKLPTGQND

-150 AIEWSEVQTGSDIPD
+150 AIEWSEVQTPD

-196 DLPHIVNSLTSTSTT
+196 DLPHIVNSLT
-211 DALAANQ
+211 
-218 GKVLDETIATVQN
+218 
-231 RLQTQIDAITSQS
+231 TSQ
-244 DVVDVVG
+244 
-251 TKAELDSYS
+251 
-260 KLIYAEDIV
+260 
-269 KVLADESY
+269 
-277 DNAITY
+277 
-283 YRAGANSPTYN
+283 
-294 WTYIGSQGPFY
+294 FY

-371 DYTTKQ
+371 NYTTKQ
-377 VRNVFLSTGSPSGGA
+377 VRNIFLSTDSPSGGA

>member
-9 LPSGDSY
+9 LPNGDSY
-16 DIVDQGARDLIA
+16 DIVDQGARNLISE
-28 NLPSPMVFK
+28 LPSPMVFK
-37 GTIGDSKPTAS
+37 GTLGTNGTITSLPSAS
-48 YIWSELPAA
+48 A
-57 SGAQGFTYKVISNH
+57 SNEGFTYKVITDGTYASQ
-71 STTPICKNGDTI
+71 TAKVGDVFI
-83 VSNGVEWVVIPSGD
+83 SNGEEWTLVPSGD
-97 EPSGTVTSV
+97 EPSGTVINVAT
-106 GAGTGLTGGPI
+106 GTGLTGGPI

-150 AIEWSEVQTGSDIPD
+150 AIEWSEVQTPD

-196 DLPHIVNSLTSTSTT
+196 DLPHIVNSLTSTSTA

-244 DVVDVVG
+244 
-251 TKAELDSYS
+251 
-260 KLIYAEDIV
+260 
-269 KVLADESY
+269 
-277 DNAITY
+277 
-283 YRAGANSPTYN
+283 
-294 WTYIGSQGPFY
+294 
-305 TKSETDNLL
+305 
-314 SGKQTS
+314 
-320 ITASG
+320 G
-325 MLKGDGAGSVSAATA
+325 MLKCDGAGSVSAATA

-371 DYTTKQ
+371 NYTTKQ
-377 VRNVFLSTGSPSGGA
+377 VRNIFLSTGSPSGGA

>member
-9 LPSGDSY
+9 LPNGDSY
-16 DIVDQGARDLIA
+16 DIVDQGARNLISE
-28 NLPSPMVFK
+28 LPSPMVFK
-37 GTIGDSKPTAS
+37 GTLGTNGTITSLPSAS
-48 YIWSELPAA
+48 A
-57 SGAQGFTYKVISNH
+57 SNEGFTYKVITDGTYASQ
-71 STTPICKNGDTI
+71 TAKVGDVFI
-83 VSNGVEWVVIPSGD
+83 SNGEKWTLVPSGD
-97 EPSGTVTSV
+97 EPSGTVTNV
-106 GAGTGLTGGPI
+106 ATGTGLTGGPI

-150 AIEWSEVQTGSDIPD
+150 AIEWSEVQSNIPD

-196 DLPHIVNSLTSTSTT
+196 DLPHIVNSLTSTSTA

-231 RLQTQIDAITSQS
+231 RLQTQIDAITSQ
-244 DVVDVVG
+244 
-251 TKAELDSYS
+251 
-260 KLIYAEDIV
+260 
-269 KVLADESY
+269 
-277 DNAITY
+277 
-283 YRAGANSPTYN
+283 
-294 WTYIGSQGPFY
+294 FY
-305 TKSETDNLL
+305 TN
-314 SGKQTS
+314 
-320 ITASG
+320 G
-325 MLKGDGAGSVSAATA
+325 MLKGDGTGSVSAATA

-371 DYTTKQ
+371 NYTTKQ
-377 VRNVFLSTGSPSGGA
+377 VRNIFLSTGSPSGGA
-392 SGDIWIKYTN
+392 SGDIWIKYKN

>member
-106 GAGTGLTGGPI
+106 GAGTGLTGGTI
-117 TTSGTIAVDFATVQ
+117 TDSGTIAVDFAAVQ
-131 EKLPTGQND
+131 EKLPAGQND

-150 AIEWSEVQTGSDIPD
+150 AIEWSEVQSNIPD

-196 DLPHIVNSLTSTSTT
+196 DLPHIVNSLTSTSTA

-218 GKVLDETIATVQN
+218 GKVLDETISTVQN

-251 TKAELDSYS
+251 TKAQLDSYS

-283 YRAGANSPTYN
+283 YRAGADSPTYN

-371 DYTTKQ
+371 NYTTKQ
-377 VRNVFLSTGSPSGGA
+377 VRNIFLSTGSPSGGA
-392 SGDIWIKYTN
+392 SGDIWIKYKN

>member
-9 LPSGDSY
+9 LPNGDSY
-16 DIVDQGARDLIA
+16 DIVDQGARNLISE
-28 NLPSPMVFK
+28 LPSPMVFK
-37 GTIGDSKPTAS
+37 GTLGTNGTITSLPSAS
-48 YIWSELPAA
+48 A
-57 SGAQGFTYKVISNH
+57 SNEGFTYKVI
-71 STTPICKNGDTI
+71 TNGTYASQTAKVGDVFI
-83 VSNGVEWVVIPSGD
+83 SNGEEWTLVPSGD
-97 EPSGTVTSV
+97 EPSGTVTNV
-106 GAGTGLTGGPI
+106 ATGTGLTGGPI
-117 TTSGTIAVDFATVQ
+117 TTSGTIAVDFAAVQ
-131 EKLPTGQND
+131 EKLPTGQNN

-196 DLPHIVNSLTSTSTT
+196 DLPHIVNSLTSTSTV

-231 RLQTQIDAITSQS
+231 RLQTQIDAITSQ
-244 DVVDVVG
+244 
-251 TKAELDSYS
+251 
-260 KLIYAEDIV
+260 
-269 KVLADESY
+269 
-277 DNAITY
+277 
-283 YRAGANSPTYN
+283 
-294 WTYIGSQGPFY
+294 FY
-305 TKSETDNLL
+305 TKSETDDLL

-320 ITASG
+320 IAASG

-371 DYTTKQ
+371 NYTTKQ
-377 VRNVFLSTGSPSGGA
+377 VRNIFLSTGSPSGGA

>member
-106 GAGTGLTGGPI
+106 GAGTGLTGGTI
-117 TTSGTIAVDFATVQ
+117 TDSGTIAVDFTSVQ
-131 EKLPTGQND
+131 AKLPTGQNN

-150 AIEWSEVQTGSDIPD
+150 AIEWSEVQSDIPD

-196 DLPHIVNSLTSTSTT
+196 DLPHIVNSLTSTSTA

-231 RLQTQIDAITSQS
+231 RLQTQIDAITSQ
-244 DVVDVVG
+244 
-251 TKAELDSYS
+251 
-260 KLIYAEDIV
+260 
-269 KVLADESY
+269 
-277 DNAITY
+277 
-283 YRAGANSPTYN
+283 
-294 WTYIGSQGPFY
+294 FY
-305 TKSETDNLL
+305 TN
-314 SGKQTS
+314 
-320 ITASG
+320 G
-325 MLKGDGAGSVSAATA
+325 MLKGDGTGSVSAATA

-377 VRNVFLSTGSPSGGA
+377 VRNIFLSTGSPSGGA